1 MSVLQAI
8 LLGIVQ
14 GITEFLP
21 VSSFGHLAAI
31 ENAMGITRNTAVLF
45 EVLLHIGTMVAVFF
59 AFHEDLRRIGEELLG
74 MIMDII
80 GNVNIYFH
88 NRKTGENLHYA
99 RVVHGTYRK
108 FTAIMAVS
116 FIPTALL
123 GYICRRLVTRAAI
136 SPLLPGA
143 CILVTGVF
151 LLVTDL
157 SNIGGIKTPKDV
169 TYDNAMWIGICQGIA
184 VFPGI
189 SRMGFTLCAALL
201 CGYNRKFAVR
211 FSVFMS
217 LPAIIGAFF
226 TEIGNFGASEMTAG
240 LGFTY
245 VFAMIIAGFAGCLVI
260 RNTIAMTQNIKL
272 RYFAYYSFIV
282 GIITLALNFAL

>member
-169 TYDNAMWIGICQGIA
+169 TYDNAMWIGICH
-184 VFPGI
+184 FRI
-189 SRMGFTLCAALL
+189 SRYIQMWNDDLCRLIMRFQQEICSEIFLSYQHSGSSGLSFSGAWTVYHAKDECVSWIYLCLWYDRGGSSWIFYDTQSAPHFAACETALFRILL
-201 CGYNRKFAVR
+201 FCGR
-211 FSVFMS
+211 SHS
-217 LPAIIGAFF
+217 
-226 TEIGNFGASEMTAG
+226 
-240 LGFTY
+240 
-245 VFAMIIAGFAGCLVI
+245 
-260 RNTIAMTQNIKL
+260 
-272 RYFAYYSFIV
+272 AY
-282 GIITLALNFAL
+282 

>member
-116 FIPTALL
+116 FIPTAML

-169 TYDNAMWIGICQGIA
+169 NLSGD
-184 VFPGI
+184 FRI
-189 SRMGFTLCAALL
+189 SRYIQMWNDDLCRLIMRFQQEICSEIFLSYQHSGSSGLSFSGAWTVYHAKDECVSWIYLCLWYDRGGSSWIFYDTQSAPHFAACETALFRILL
-201 CGYNRKFAVR
+201 FCGR
-211 FSVFMS
+211 SHS
-217 LPAIIGAFF
+217 
-226 TEIGNFGASEMTAG
+226 
-240 LGFTY
+240 
-245 VFAMIIAGFAGCLVI
+245 
-260 RNTIAMTQNIKL
+260 
-272 RYFAYYSFIV
+272 AY
-282 GIITLALNFAL
+282 

>member
-99 RVVHGTYRK
+99 REHTVN
-108 FTAIMAVS
+108 
-116 FIPTALL
+116 LQ
-123 GYICRRLVTRAAI
+123 RLW
-136 SPLLPGA
+136 LYHL
-143 CILVTGVF
+143 
-151 LLVTDL
+151 
-157 SNIGGIKTPKDV
+157 
-169 TYDNAMWIGICQGIA
+169 
-184 VFPGI
+184 FPQHCLD
-189 SRMGFTLCAALL
+189 T
-201 CGYNRKFAVR
+201 FA
-211 FSVFMS
+211 
-217 LPAIIGAFF
+217 
-226 TEIGNFGASEMTAG
+226 EDW
-240 LGFTY
+240 
-245 VFAMIIAGFAGCLVI
+245 
-260 RNTIAMTQNIKL
+260 
-272 RYFAYYSFIV
+272 
-282 GIITLALNFAL
+282 

>member
-99 RVVHGTYRK
+99 RVVQTRN
-108 FTAIMAVS
+108 
-116 FIPTALL
+116 IP
-123 GYICRRLVTRAAI
+123 
-136 SPLLPGA
+136 
-143 CILVTGVF
+143 
-151 LLVTDL
+151 
-157 SNIGGIKTPKDV
+157 
-169 TYDNAMWIGICQGIA
+169 
-184 VFPGI
+184 
-189 SRMGFTLCAALL
+189 
-201 CGYNRKFAVR
+201 
-211 FSVFMS
+211 
-217 LPAIIGAFF
+217 
-226 TEIGNFGASEMTAG
+226 
-240 LGFTY
+240 
-245 VFAMIIAGFAGCLVI
+245 
-260 RNTIAMTQNIKL
+260 
-272 RYFAYYSFIV
+272 
-282 GIITLALNFAL
+282 

>member
-169 TYDNAMWIGICQGIA
+169 DWNLSGD
-184 VFPGI
+184 FRI
-189 SRMGFTLCAALL
+189 SRYIQMWNDDLCRLIMRFQQEICSEIFLSYQHSGSSGLSFSGAWTVYHAKDECVSWIYLCLWYDRGGSSWIFYDTQSAPHFAACETALFRILL
-201 CGYNRKFAVR
+201 FCGR
-211 FSVFMS
+211 SHS
-217 LPAIIGAFF
+217 
-226 TEIGNFGASEMTAG
+226 
-240 LGFTY
+240 
-245 VFAMIIAGFAGCLVI
+245 
-260 RNTIAMTQNIKL
+260 
-272 RYFAYYSFIV
+272 AY
-282 GIITLALNFAL
+282 

>member
-99 RVVHGTYRK
+99 R
-108 FTAIMAVS
+108 AVS
-116 FIPTALL
+116 YTHLRLLRFVLLTLKRFALV
-123 GYICRRLVTRAAI
+123 IIKKRQWKKQ
-136 SPLLPGA
+136 
-143 CILVTGVF
+143 
-151 LLVTDL
+151 TD
-157 SNIGGIKTPKDV
+157 
-169 TYDNAMWIGICQGIA
+169 
-184 VFPGI
+184 
-189 SRMGFTLCAALL
+189 AL
-201 CGYNRKFAVR
+201 AVR
-211 FSVFMS
+211 KQNVWKDARYLSISQASFM
-217 LPAIIGAFF
+217 
-226 TEIGNFGASEMTAG
+226 
-240 LGFTY
+240 
-245 VFAMIIAGFAGCLVI
+245 
-260 RNTIAMTQNIKL
+260 K
-272 RYFAYYSFIV
+272 
-282 GIITLALNFAL
+282 